1 MLVRRETLEGE
12 FVIAYKKRGGV
23 IIQQFIII
31 EIIARFHDRSN
42 IFISRDRNF
51 WLFNQRCS
59 FIIDVFGNL
68 GYEKLRLYEY
78 ALIGLIFNHGSSAL

>member
-1 MLVRRETLEGE
+1 MLVRREALEGE

-42 IFISRDRNF
+42 IFISRA
-51 WLFNQRCS
+51 S
-59 FIIDVFGNL
+59 
-68 GYEKLRLYEY
+68 KL
-78 ALIGLIFNHGSSAL
+78 LIV